1 MHTEFI
7 LKLEAII
14 LNQTDTKDSI
24 FDIQECDNSV
34 KDFFEGSVN
43 ALVTGYRIDTRDIAT
58 YNSISIEK
66 INLLYK

>member
-14 LNQTDTKDSI
+14 LNQTDTKNSVS
-24 FDIQECDNSV
+24 DIQERGDMT